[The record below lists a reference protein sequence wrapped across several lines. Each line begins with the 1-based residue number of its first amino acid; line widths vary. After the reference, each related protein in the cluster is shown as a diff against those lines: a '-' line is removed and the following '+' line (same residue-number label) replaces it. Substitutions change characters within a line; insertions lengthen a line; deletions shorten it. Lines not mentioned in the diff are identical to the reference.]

1 MKNKFYKYFFQEF
14 LSLLT
19 LIILSLAC
27 VVWAVQAV
35 NFLDL
40 VTEGGHSFRLY
51 FSYTILGLPKIIAR
65 LLPFSFLKLQA
76 CTNLCVGH
84 VRPLQ
89 NYAPT

>member
-1 MKNKFYKYFFQEF
+1 MKNKFYKYFFKEF

-51 FSYTILGLPKIIAR
+51 FSYTILGFPKI
-65 LLPFSFLKLQA
+65 LLQA
-76 CTNLCVGH
+76 GTRH
-84 VRPLQ
+84 
-89 NYAPT
+89 NYCPTPKTLRMDVYGTLMSYSITR